1 MFDETRWIGFL
12 GTALV
17 IIAYL
22 PQIHHLIKEHCS
34 GGISIKAYCL
44 WFVAAL
50 LMLVHAVGI
59 QDPVFIALQGY
70 QIGASALIVYF
81 GRKYK
86 DSLCEAHRHP
96 QPSFK

>member
-1 MFDETRWIGFL
+1 MFDGTRWIGFL

-17 IIAYL
+17 IVAYL
-22 PQIHHLIKEHCS
+22 PQVHHLIKERCS

-44 WFVAAL
+44 WFVSAL
-50 LMLVHAVGI
+50 LMLVHATGI

-70 QIGASALIVYF
+70 QIGACALIIFF

-86 DSLCEAHRHP
+86 DSLCETHRHP
-96 QPSFK
+96 QTSL